1 MLNIHKIKDYCSV
14 SKTITSKGVYFQPK
28 GMISLLYKCI
38 QLREKKTTNM
48 IGYSCL
54 TFQPELSFK
63 QKRENS

>member
-1 MLNIHKIKDYCSV
+1 MGDDFTTVQMYTIK
-14 SKTITSKGVYFQPK
+14 
-28 GMISLLYKCI
+28 
-38 QLREKKTTNM
+38 REKTTNM